1 MIRALTLCLTT
12 LALAAPAAAADRVLV
27 CDVGGPGDPL
37 AAAALLEKF
46 VRFTE
51 KQAGLTAGRLEGVYA
66 NTAKD
71 CAAAAAKQAPAL
83 VVVDLGTWLQRRA
96 TWELVPLAHF
106 GPLDLRRYHVIV
118 GPDGPADAAGLAG
131 RSMQSSLDDAR
142 FVARVVL
149 EGKVAPEALKM
160 KAARRPLGAVRKVK
174 RGKLDAALVDDVTLK
189 SAKDLGLV
197 PPLKVVVTSRGL
209 PGLTL
214 GAAKGA
220 DPALVKAVAAK
231 AGTLCQADG
240 AEMCALLGVDTV
252 VPPAGEAMDA
262 LQGQYDGGK

>member
-1 MIRALTLCLTT
+1 MRRALIPGLLTV
-12 LALAAPAAAADRVLV
+12 ALAGPAAAADRVLV
-27 CDVGGPGDPL
+27 CDVGGPGEPMQ
-37 AAAALLEKF
+37 AAALLEKF

-51 KQAGLTAGRLEGVYA
+51 KQAGLAEGRLEGVYA
-66 NTAKD
+66 NSSKD

-83 VVVDLGTWLQRRA
+83 VVLDLGTWVQRRA
-96 TWELVPLAHF
+96 DWSLTPLAHF

-118 GPDGPADAAGLAG
+118 GADGPADAAALAG
-131 RSMQSSLDDAR
+131 RSMQSSLEEPR

-160 KAARRPLGAVRKVK
+160 KAARRPLGAVRKVQK
-174 RGKLDAALVDDVTLK
+174 GELDAALVDGVTLK
-189 SAKDLGLV
+189 SAQDLGLL
-197 PPLKVVVTSRGL
+197 PPLKVAVKSPGL

-252 VPPAGEAMDA
+252 VPPSATTLDA
-262 LQGQYDGGK
+262 LQTQYDGGK